1 MSTVAKDCLAQSS
14 IEDVRELGS
23 LQEELRCLRETLSRV
38 QTALGAAEAGEQL
51 ILVARH
57 AALAEEE
64 LAELDVAILAG
75 YEVPRR
81 KATLH

>member
-1 MSTVAKDCLAQSS
+1 MKEFPKTFSKPWER
-14 IEDVRELGS
+14 EDELGC
-23 LQEELRCLRETLSRV
+23 LQEELRTLRETLVRV
-38 QTALGAAEAGEQL
+38 QTALGSAEEGEQL

-64 LAELDVAILAG
+64 LAEIDIAILAG
-75 YEVPRR
+75 QEVPRR

>member
-1 MSTVAKDCLAQSS
+1 MNSMVEKWAQDD
-14 IEDVRELGS
+14 EVGYLR
-23 LQEELRCLRETLSRV
+23 EELRMLRDTLVRL
-38 QTALGAAEAGEQL
+38 QIALCSAEDGEQL

-64 LAELDVAILAG
+64 LAEIDVAILAG
-75 YEVPRR
+75 EEVPRR

>member
-1 MSTVAKDCLAQSS
+1 MKEFPKTVSKPWER
-14 IEDVRELGS
+14 EDELGC
-23 LQEELRCLRETLSRV
+23 LQEELRTLRETLVRV
-38 QTALGAAEAGEQL
+38 QTALGSAEEGEQL

-64 LAELDVAILAG
+64 LAEIDIAILAG
-75 YEVPRR
+75 QEVPRR

>member
-1 MSTVAKDCLAQSS
+1 V
-14 IEDVRELGS
+14 
-23 LQEELRCLRETLSRV
+23 RV
-38 QTALGAAEAGEQL
+38 QTALGSAEEGEQL

-64 LAELDVAILAG
+64 LAEIDIAILAG
-75 YEVPRR
+75 QEVPRR